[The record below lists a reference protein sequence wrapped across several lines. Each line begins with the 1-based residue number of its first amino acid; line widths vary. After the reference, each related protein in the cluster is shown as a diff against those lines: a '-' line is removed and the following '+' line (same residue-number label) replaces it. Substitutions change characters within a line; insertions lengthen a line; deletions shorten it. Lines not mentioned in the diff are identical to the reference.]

1 MPLIKVR
8 DSSEPVKTHHKGSVI
23 TSHIRNAYTRTK
35 EQSQR
40 MTEDAE
46 SSPSEYASDN
56 AQYMAENVIHD
67 AGHLVQ
73 SVTEAAFRKGQ
84 AVYRKHQLHNE
95 HGDAASASPSDR
107 ILNDDGITATPT
119 EHKYNPIQSREA
131 LEKARASQRF
141 NHPITQAEKPA
152 VRTATINH
160 PDPIQKGPSK
170 IAVKGNNSPAQKS
183 VAKVIPKQGNRDL
196 LSAHK
201 GVRSSVKAGR
211 ISNVAL
217 KSVKPTQKTADTTY
231 RSAKI
236 STMAAKKLAQ
246 AATATMKAT
255 SKFLV
260 SSIKVAIAGTKAL
273 VAAIAAGGWI
283 AVIAI
288 VIICLIGL
296 IVSSSYGI
304 FFSSEDTGS
313 SQTMREVVKEINDEY
328 LAKLDEIKVLN
339 PHDKLEMSGSRAV
352 WPEVMA
358 VYAVRTTTDPDNP
371 QEVAS
376 ITEEKKALLKDIFWQ
391 MNTISF
397 RTAVVSEIQ
406 YIETDDGSGN
416 IVTEQVPV
424 IRTYLYIT
432 VGHKTAADMASELT
446 FSPDQTEQLDMLL
459 DEENDTL
466 WTAVLYGITATDGLL
481 IAVARSQIGNVGGQ
495 PYWSWYG
502 YANRVAWCAC
512 FVSWCA
518 NECGYIEAGIIPK
531 FASCAN
537 GVQWFKSHGQWADA
551 CIEPA
556 PGMLIFFDWNR
567 DGHSDHVGI
576 VEKCE
581 NGIVHTI
588 EGNTSDS
595 CRERS
600 YAVGHYQIMG
610 YGVPAY

>member
-107 ILNDDGITATPT
+107 ILNDDGITAPPA

-260 SSIKVAIAGTKAL
+260 SSIKAAIAGTKAL

-283 AVIAI
+283 VVIAI

-328 LAKLDEIKVLN
+328 LAKLDEIKALN

-397 RTAVVSEIQ
+397 RTAVVSEMQ
-406 YIETDDGSGN
+406 YIENDDGNGN

-424 IRTYLYIT
+424 TRTYLYIT
-432 VGHKTAADMASELT
+432 VGHKTAADMAAELSFSE
-446 FSPDQTEQLDMLL
+446 DQSEQLDMLL

-466 WTAVLYGITATDGLL
+466 WTAVLYGITATDGQI
-481 IAVARSQIGNVGGQ
+481 IAVARSQIGNVGSQ

-537 GVQWFKSHGQWADA
+537 GVQWFKSTASGQMQASSLHPV
-551 CIEPA
+551 C
-556 PGMLIFFDWNR
+556 
-567 DGHSDHVGI
+567 
-576 VEKCE
+576 
-581 NGIVHTI
+581 
-588 EGNTSDS
+588 
-595 CRERS
+595 
-600 YAVGHYQIMG
+600 
-610 YGVPAY
+610 

>member
-1 MPLIKVR
+1 MPDIKLREVAEGTIKTVDKAAMAGERMKDAYIRLKERGKSEKEYAADQMTGGIEDMAHDAVR
-8 DSSEPVKTHHKGSVI
+8 AGEKLVRKRMEAARKPKHGTTASSLNMPCNDQGASATGTAQPGSGQSANPQQFVRQKPVNISIKERPRTASVKTAGGKIKIANHSTSKRKAATKSV
-23 TSHIRNAYTRTK
+23 SAAQRAVKAAKATRAKRT
-35 EQSQR
+35 
-40 MTEDAE
+40 A
-46 SSPSEYASDN
+46 
-56 AQYMAENVIHD
+56 
-67 AGHLVQ
+67 VQ
-73 SVTEAAFRKGQ
+73 
-84 AVYRKHQLHNE
+84 
-95 HGDAASASPSDR
+95 
-107 ILNDDGITATPT
+107 AT
-119 EHKYNPIQSREA
+119 RE
-131 LEKARASQRF
+131 
-141 NHPITQAEKPA
+141 A
-152 VRTATINH
+152 VRTAV
-160 PDPIQKGPSK
+160 S
-170 IAVKGNNSPAQKS
+170 AVKG
-183 VAKVIPKQGNRDL
+183 I
-196 LSAHK
+196 
-201 GVRSSVKAGR
+201 
-211 ISNVAL
+211 
-217 KSVKPTQKTADTTY
+217 
-231 RSAKI
+231 
-236 STMAAKKLAQ
+236 
-246 AATATMKAT
+246 
-255 SKFLV
+255 
-260 SSIKVAIAGTKAL
+260 IAGTKAL
-273 VAAIAAGGWI
+273 AAAIAAGGW
-283 AVIAI
+283 VS
-288 VIICLIGL
+288 VLVVVVVCLIGL
-296 IVSSSYGI
+296 FVGSCYGI
-304 FFSSEDTGS
+304 FFSGEDTGS
-313 SQTMREVVKEINDEY
+313 SQTMREVVQEINGEY
-328 LAKLDEIKVLN
+328 LAKLDEIKALN

-397 RTAVVSEIQ
+397 RTAVVSEMQ

-424 IRTYLYIT
+424 TRTYLYIT
-432 VGHKTAADMASELT
+432 VGHKTAADMASELI
-446 FSPDQTEQLDMLL
+446 FSPDQTEQLDILL

-466 WTAVLYGITATDGLL
+466 WTAVLYGIAATDGQI

-537 GVQWFKSHGQWADA
+537 GVLWFKSHGQWADA
-551 CIEPA
+551 SIEPA

-588 EGNTSDS
+588 EGNSSDS

-610 YGVPAY
+610 YGVVFSN

>member
-1 MPLIKVR
+1 MPDIKLREVAENTIKTVDKAAMAGERMKDAYIRLKERGKSEKEYAADQLTGGIEDMAHDVVR
-8 DSSEPVKTHHKGSVI
+8 AGEKLVRKRMEAARKPKHGTTASSLNMPCNDQGASATGTAQPGSGQSANPQQFVRQKPVNISIKERPRTASVKTAGGKIKIANHSTSKRKAATKSVSAAQRAVKA
-23 TSHIRNAYTRTK
+23 TKATRANRT
-35 EQSQR
+35 
-40 MTEDAE
+40 A
-46 SSPSEYASDN
+46 
-56 AQYMAENVIHD
+56 
-67 AGHLVQ
+67 VQ
-73 SVTEAAFRKGQ
+73 
-84 AVYRKHQLHNE
+84 
-95 HGDAASASPSDR
+95 
-107 ILNDDGITATPT
+107 AT
-119 EHKYNPIQSREA
+119 RE
-131 LEKARASQRF
+131 
-141 NHPITQAEKPA
+141 A
-152 VRTATINH
+152 VRTAV
-160 PDPIQKGPSK
+160 S
-170 IAVKGNNSPAQKS
+170 AVKG
-183 VAKVIPKQGNRDL
+183 I
-196 LSAHK
+196 
-201 GVRSSVKAGR
+201 
-211 ISNVAL
+211 
-217 KSVKPTQKTADTTY
+217 
-231 RSAKI
+231 
-236 STMAAKKLAQ
+236 
-246 AATATMKAT
+246 
-255 SKFLV
+255 
-260 SSIKVAIAGTKAL
+260 IAGTKAL
-273 VAAIAAGGWI
+273 SAAIAAGGW
-283 AVIAI
+283 VS
-288 VIICLIGL
+288 VLVVVVVCLIGL
-296 IVSSSYGI
+296 FVGSCYGI

-313 SQTMREVVKEINDEY
+313 SQSMREVVKEINDEY
-328 LAKLDEIKVLN
+328 LAKLDEIKALN

-397 RTAVVSEIQ
+397 RTAVASEMQ

-416 IVTEQVPV
+416 VVTEQVPV

-432 VGHKTAADMASELT
+432 VGHKTAADMASELI

-466 WTAVLYGITATDGLL
+466 WTAVLYGITATDGQI

-537 GVQWFKSHGQWADA
+537 GVLWFKSHGQWADA
-551 CIEPA
+551 SIEPA

-610 YGVPAY
+610 YGVVFSN

>member
-1 MPLIKVR
+1 MDNRSAGAKKTARKSV
-8 DSSEPVKTHHKGSVI
+8 SSAQQAVKTAKAAQAKRTAVQ
-23 TSHIRNAYTRTK
+23 ATR
-35 EQSQR
+35 E
-40 MTEDAE
+40 
-46 SSPSEYASDN
+46 
-56 AQYMAENVIHD
+56 
-67 AGHLVQ
+67 
-73 SVTEAAFRKGQ
+73 
-84 AVYRKHQLHNE
+84 
-95 HGDAASASPSDR
+95 
-107 ILNDDGITATPT
+107 
-119 EHKYNPIQSREA
+119 
-131 LEKARASQRF
+131 
-141 NHPITQAEKPA
+141 A
-152 VRTATINH
+152 VRTAV
-160 PDPIQKGPSK
+160 S
-170 IAVKGNNSPAQKS
+170 AVKG
-183 VAKVIPKQGNRDL
+183 I
-196 LSAHK
+196 
-201 GVRSSVKAGR
+201 
-211 ISNVAL
+211 
-217 KSVKPTQKTADTTY
+217 
-231 RSAKI
+231 
-236 STMAAKKLAQ
+236 
-246 AATATMKAT
+246 
-255 SKFLV
+255 
-260 SSIKVAIAGTKAL
+260 IAGTKAL
-273 VAAIAAGGWI
+273 AAAIAAGGW
-283 AVIAI
+283 VS
-288 VIICLIGL
+288 VLVVVVVCLVGL
-296 IVSSSYGI
+296 FVGSSYGI

-358 VYAVRTTTDPDNP
+358 VYAVRTTTDPDDP

-397 RTAVVSEIQ
+397 RTAVVSEMQ

-416 IVTEQVPV
+416 VVTEQVPV

-432 VGHKTAADMASELT
+432 VGHKTAADIAAELSFSE
-446 FSPDQTEQLDMLL
+446 DQSEQLDMLL

-466 WTAVLYGITATDGLL
+466 WTAVLYGITATDGQI

-551 CIEPA
+551 SIEPA

-610 YGVPAY
+610 YGVVFSN

>member
-1 MPLIKVR
+1 MPDIKLREVAENTIKTVDKAAMAGERMKDAYIRLKERGKSEKEYAADQLTGGIEDMSHDTVR
-8 DSSEPVKTHHKGSVI
+8 AGEKLVRKRMEAARKSKPRTTSGSVNIPRNNQGVSATGTAQPGSGQSANPRQFVRQKPVNISIKERPRTASVKTAGGKIKIANHSTSKRKAATKSV
-23 TSHIRNAYTRTK
+23 SAAQRAVKAAKATRAKRT
-35 EQSQR
+35 
-40 MTEDAE
+40 A
-46 SSPSEYASDN
+46 
-56 AQYMAENVIHD
+56 
-67 AGHLVQ
+67 VQ
-73 SVTEAAFRKGQ
+73 
-84 AVYRKHQLHNE
+84 
-95 HGDAASASPSDR
+95 
-107 ILNDDGITATPT
+107 AT
-119 EHKYNPIQSREA
+119 RE
-131 LEKARASQRF
+131 
-141 NHPITQAEKPA
+141 A
-152 VRTATINH
+152 VRTAV
-160 PDPIQKGPSK
+160 S
-170 IAVKGNNSPAQKS
+170 AVKG
-183 VAKVIPKQGNRDL
+183 I
-196 LSAHK
+196 
-201 GVRSSVKAGR
+201 
-211 ISNVAL
+211 
-217 KSVKPTQKTADTTY
+217 
-231 RSAKI
+231 
-236 STMAAKKLAQ
+236 
-246 AATATMKAT
+246 
-255 SKFLV
+255 
-260 SSIKVAIAGTKAL
+260 IAGTKAL
-273 VAAIAAGGWI
+273 AAAIAAGGW
-283 AVIAI
+283 VS
-288 VIICLIGL
+288 VLVVVVVCLIGL
-296 IVSSSYGI
+296 FVGSSYGI
-304 FFSSEDTGS
+304 FFSSEDTGG
-313 SQTMREVVKEINDEY
+313 SQTMREVVQEINDEY
-328 LAKLDEIKVLN
+328 LAKLDEIKALN

-397 RTAVVSEIQ
+397 RTAVVSEMQ

-424 IRTYLYIT
+424 TRTYLYIT
-432 VGHKTAADMASELT
+432 VGHKTVADMASELT

-466 WTAVLYGITATDGLL
+466 WTAVLYGIAATDGQL

-551 CIEPA
+551 SIEPA

-600 YAVGHYQIMG
+600 YAVGHYQILG
-610 YGVPAY
+610 YGMPNY

>member
-1 MPLIKVR
+1 MPDIKLREVAENTIKTVDKAAMAGERMKDAYIRLKERGKSEKEYAADQLTGGIEDMSHDTVR
-8 DSSEPVKTHHKGSVI
+8 AGEKLVRKRMEAARKSKPRTTSGSVNIPRNNQGVSATGTAQPGSGQSANPQQFVRQKPVNISIKERPRTASVKTAGGKIKIANHSTSKRKAATKSV
-23 TSHIRNAYTRTK
+23 SAAQRAVKAAKATRAKRT
-35 EQSQR
+35 
-40 MTEDAE
+40 A
-46 SSPSEYASDN
+46 
-56 AQYMAENVIHD
+56 
-67 AGHLVQ
+67 VQ
-73 SVTEAAFRKGQ
+73 
-84 AVYRKHQLHNE
+84 
-95 HGDAASASPSDR
+95 
-107 ILNDDGITATPT
+107 AT
-119 EHKYNPIQSREA
+119 RE
-131 LEKARASQRF
+131 
-141 NHPITQAEKPA
+141 A
-152 VRTATINH
+152 VRTAV
-160 PDPIQKGPSK
+160 S
-170 IAVKGNNSPAQKS
+170 AVKG
-183 VAKVIPKQGNRDL
+183 I
-196 LSAHK
+196 
-201 GVRSSVKAGR
+201 
-211 ISNVAL
+211 
-217 KSVKPTQKTADTTY
+217 
-231 RSAKI
+231 
-236 STMAAKKLAQ
+236 
-246 AATATMKAT
+246 
-255 SKFLV
+255 
-260 SSIKVAIAGTKAL
+260 IAGTKAL
-273 VAAIAAGGWI
+273 AAAIAAGGW
-283 AVIAI
+283 VS
-288 VIICLIGL
+288 VLVVVVVCLVGL
-296 IVSSSYGI
+296 FVGSSYGI

-358 VYAVRTTTDPDNP
+358 VYAVRTTTDPDDP

-397 RTAVVSEIQ
+397 RTAVVSEMQ

-416 IVTEQVPV
+416 VVTEQVPV

-432 VGHKTAADMASELT
+432 VGHKTAADIAAELSFSE
-446 FSPDQTEQLDMLL
+446 DQSEQLDMLL

-466 WTAVLYGITATDGLL
+466 WTAVLYGITATDGQI

-551 CIEPA
+551 SIEPA

-610 YGVPAY
+610 YGVVFSN

>member
-1 MPLIKVR
+1 MPDIKLREVAENTIKTVDKAAMAGERMKDAYIRLKERGKSEKEYAADQLTGGIEDMSHDTVR
-8 DSSEPVKTHHKGSVI
+8 AGEKLVRKRMEAARKSKPRTTSGSVNIPRNNQGVSATGTAQPGSGQSANPRQFVRQKPVNISIKERPRTASVKTAGGKIKIANHSTSKRKAATKSV
-23 TSHIRNAYTRTK
+23 SAAQRAVKAAKATRAKRT
-35 EQSQR
+35 
-40 MTEDAE
+40 A
-46 SSPSEYASDN
+46 
-56 AQYMAENVIHD
+56 
-67 AGHLVQ
+67 VQ
-73 SVTEAAFRKGQ
+73 
-84 AVYRKHQLHNE
+84 
-95 HGDAASASPSDR
+95 
-107 ILNDDGITATPT
+107 AT
-119 EHKYNPIQSREA
+119 RE
-131 LEKARASQRF
+131 
-141 NHPITQAEKPA
+141 A
-152 VRTATINH
+152 VRTAV
-160 PDPIQKGPSK
+160 S
-170 IAVKGNNSPAQKS
+170 AVKG
-183 VAKVIPKQGNRDL
+183 I
-196 LSAHK
+196 
-201 GVRSSVKAGR
+201 
-211 ISNVAL
+211 
-217 KSVKPTQKTADTTY
+217 
-231 RSAKI
+231 
-236 STMAAKKLAQ
+236 
-246 AATATMKAT
+246 
-255 SKFLV
+255 
-260 SSIKVAIAGTKAL
+260 IAGTKAL
-273 VAAIAAGGWI
+273 AAAIAAGGW
-283 AVIAI
+283 VS
-288 VIICLIGL
+288 VLVVVVVCLIGL
-296 IVSSSYGI
+296 FVGSSYGI
-304 FFSSEDTGS
+304 FFSSEDTGG

-397 RTAVVSEIQ
+397 RTAVVSEMQ

-424 IRTYLYIT
+424 TRTYLYIT
-432 VGHKTAADMASELT
+432 VGHKTAADMASELI

-466 WTAVLYGITATDGLL
+466 WTAVLYGIAATDGQI

-551 CIEPA
+551 SIEPA

-581 NGIVHTI
+581 NGIVHTV

-600 YAVGHYQIMG
+600 YAVGHYRILG
-610 YGVPAY
+610 YGMPNY

>member
-1 MPLIKVR
+1 MPDIKLREVAENTIKTVDKAAMAGERMKDAYIRLKERGKSEKEYAADQLTGGIEDMAHDVVR
-8 DSSEPVKTHHKGSVI
+8 AGEKLVRKRMEAARKPKHGTTASSLNMPCNDQGASATGTAQPGSGQSANPQQFVRQKPVNISIKERPRTASVKTAGGKIKIANHSTSKRKAATKSVSAAQRAVKA
-23 TSHIRNAYTRTK
+23 TKATRANRT
-35 EQSQR
+35 
-40 MTEDAE
+40 A
-46 SSPSEYASDN
+46 
-56 AQYMAENVIHD
+56 
-67 AGHLVQ
+67 VQ
-73 SVTEAAFRKGQ
+73 
-84 AVYRKHQLHNE
+84 
-95 HGDAASASPSDR
+95 
-107 ILNDDGITATPT
+107 AT
-119 EHKYNPIQSREA
+119 RE
-131 LEKARASQRF
+131 
-141 NHPITQAEKPA
+141 A
-152 VRTATINH
+152 VRTAV
-160 PDPIQKGPSK
+160 S
-170 IAVKGNNSPAQKS
+170 AVKG
-183 VAKVIPKQGNRDL
+183 I
-196 LSAHK
+196 
-201 GVRSSVKAGR
+201 
-211 ISNVAL
+211 
-217 KSVKPTQKTADTTY
+217 
-231 RSAKI
+231 
-236 STMAAKKLAQ
+236 
-246 AATATMKAT
+246 
-255 SKFLV
+255 
-260 SSIKVAIAGTKAL
+260 IAGTKAL
-273 VAAIAAGGWI
+273 SAAIAAGGW
-283 AVIAI
+283 VS
-288 VIICLIGL
+288 VLVVVVVCLIGL
-296 IVSSSYGI
+296 FVGSCYGI

-313 SQTMREVVKEINDEY
+313 SQSMREVVKEINDEY
-328 LAKLDEIKVLN
+328 LAKLDEIKALN

-397 RTAVVSEIQ
+397 RTAVASEMQ

-424 IRTYLYIT
+424 TRTYLYIT
-432 VGHKTAADMASELT
+432 VGHKTAADMAAEMSFSE
-446 FSPDQTEQLDMLL
+446 DQSEQLDMLL

-466 WTAVLYGITATDGLL
+466 WTAVLYGIAATNGQL
-481 IAVARSQIGNVGGQ
+481 IAVARSQIGNVGGH

-551 CIEPA
+551 SIEPA

-610 YGVPAY
+610 YGVVFSN

>member
-1 MPLIKVR
+1 MPDIKLREVAENTIKTVDKAAMAGERMKDAYIRLKERGKSDKEYAADQMTGGIEDMAHDAVR
-8 DSSEPVKTHHKGSVI
+8 AGEKLVRKRMEAARTSKLRTTASSVHIPCNDQGASATGTAQPGSGQSANPRQFVRQKPVNTSIKERPRTASVKTAGGRIKMANRSAGAKKTARKSV
-23 TSHIRNAYTRTK
+23 SA
-35 EQSQR
+35 
-40 MTEDAE
+40 
-46 SSPSEYASDN
+46 
-56 AQYMAENVIHD
+56 AQ
-67 AGHLVQ
+67 
-73 SVTEAAFRKGQ
+73 Q
-84 AVYRKHQLHNE
+84 AVK
-95 HGDAASASPSDR
+95 
-107 ILNDDGITATPT
+107 TA
-119 EHKYNPIQSREA
+119 KA
-131 LEKARASQRF
+131 ARANRTAVQTTR
-141 NHPITQAEKPA
+141 EA
-152 VRTATINH
+152 VRTAV
-160 PDPIQKGPSK
+160 S
-170 IAVKGNNSPAQKS
+170 AVKG
-183 VAKVIPKQGNRDL
+183 I
-196 LSAHK
+196 
-201 GVRSSVKAGR
+201 
-211 ISNVAL
+211 
-217 KSVKPTQKTADTTY
+217 
-231 RSAKI
+231 
-236 STMAAKKLAQ
+236 
-246 AATATMKAT
+246 
-255 SKFLV
+255 
-260 SSIKVAIAGTKAL
+260 IAGTKAL
-273 VAAIAAGGWI
+273 AAAIAAGGW
-283 AVIAI
+283 VS
-288 VIICLIGL
+288 VLVVVVVCLIGL
-296 IVSSSYGI
+296 FVGSSYGI
-304 FFSSEDTGS
+304 FLSSEDTGS

-328 LAKLDEIKVLN
+328 LAKLDEIKALN

-358 VYAVRTTTDPDNP
+358 VYAVRTTTDPDDP

-376 ITEEKKALLKDIFWQ
+376 VTEEKKALLKDIFWQ

-397 RTAVVSEIQ
+397 RTAVVSEMQ

-424 IRTYLYIT
+424 TRTYLYIT
-432 VGHKTAADMASELT
+432 VGHKTAADMASELI
-446 FSPDQTEQLDMLL
+446 FSPDQTEQLDILL

-466 WTAVLYGITATDGLL
+466 WTAVLYGIAATDGQI

-551 CIEPA
+551 SIEPA

-588 EGNTSDS
+588 EGNSSDS

-610 YGVPAY
+610 YGVVFSN

>member
-1 MPLIKVR
+1 MPDIKLREVAENTIKTVDKAAMAGERMKDAYIRLKERGKSEKEYAADQLTGGIEDMSHDTVR
-8 DSSEPVKTHHKGSVI
+8 AGEKLVRKRMEAARKSKPRTTSGSVNIPRNNQGVSATGTAQPGSGQSANPRQFVRQKPVNISIKERPRTASVKTAGGKIKIANHSTSKRKAATKSV
-23 TSHIRNAYTRTK
+23 SAAQRAVKAAKATRAKRT
-35 EQSQR
+35 
-40 MTEDAE
+40 A
-46 SSPSEYASDN
+46 
-56 AQYMAENVIHD
+56 
-67 AGHLVQ
+67 VQ
-73 SVTEAAFRKGQ
+73 
-84 AVYRKHQLHNE
+84 
-95 HGDAASASPSDR
+95 
-107 ILNDDGITATPT
+107 AT
-119 EHKYNPIQSREA
+119 RE
-131 LEKARASQRF
+131 
-141 NHPITQAEKPA
+141 A
-152 VRTATINH
+152 VRTAV
-160 PDPIQKGPSK
+160 S
-170 IAVKGNNSPAQKS
+170 AVKG
-183 VAKVIPKQGNRDL
+183 I
-196 LSAHK
+196 
-201 GVRSSVKAGR
+201 
-211 ISNVAL
+211 
-217 KSVKPTQKTADTTY
+217 
-231 RSAKI
+231 
-236 STMAAKKLAQ
+236 
-246 AATATMKAT
+246 
-255 SKFLV
+255 
-260 SSIKVAIAGTKAL
+260 IAGTKAL
-273 VAAIAAGGWI
+273 AAAIAAGGWMSVL
-283 AVIAI
+283 VI
-288 VIICLIGL
+288 VVVCLIGL
-296 IVSSSYGI
+296 FVGSSYGI
-304 FFSSEDTGS
+304 FFSSEDTGG

-397 RTAVVSEIQ
+397 RTAVVSEMQ
-406 YIETDDGSGN
+406 YIENDDGNGN

-424 IRTYLYIT
+424 TRTYLYIT
-432 VGHKTAADMASELT
+432 VGHKTAADMASELI

-466 WTAVLYGITATDGLL
+466 WTAVLYGIAATDGQL

-551 CIEPA
+551 SIEPA

-595 CRERS
+595 CRERR
-600 YAVGHYQIMG
+600 YAVGHYQILG
-610 YGVPAY
+610 YGMPNY